1 MTRQISIIF
10 RRASF
15 PNFEIF
21 QIVRCSTLKNKFN
34 ETYGSVRLITL
45 LNMCNGTEGK
55 KTAVWGWWGALG
67 NLATAP
73 LEETPHTP
81 GTTWQHKPIRVPAS
95 APFFLP
101 RYGGRKKRIQFRAK
115 YRIIEPRYGGNKSFH
130 RHGCASGFPKIHP
143 KLSVDLKE
151 ISSGRQAV
159 FQQVFFSN
167 GTENPLLIGR
177 YHV

>member
-1 MTRQISIIF
+1 
-10 RRASF
+10 
-15 PNFEIF
+15 
-21 QIVRCSTLKNKFN
+21 
-34 ETYGSVRLITL
+34 
-45 LNMCNGTEGK
+45 MCNGTESK

-95 APFFLP
+95 AHFF
-101 RYGGRKKRIQFRAK
+101 YQGTENTTIYSF
-115 YRIIEPRYGGNKSFH
+115 EPNTGSSNRGTEENKSLH

-159 FQQVFFSN
+159 FQQVFFFQWY
-167 GTENPLLIGR
+167 GEPLIKRTLPYGN
-177 YHV
+177 